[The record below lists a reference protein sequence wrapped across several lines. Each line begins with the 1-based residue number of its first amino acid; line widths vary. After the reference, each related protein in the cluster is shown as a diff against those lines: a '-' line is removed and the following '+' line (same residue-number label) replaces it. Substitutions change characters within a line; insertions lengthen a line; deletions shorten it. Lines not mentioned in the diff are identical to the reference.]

1 MAAPAELGLTRLLRG
16 SRLGYSSELFFMR
29 RLERQL
35 TRLVAL
41 SLGLAGLG
49 LGSLAAAA
57 HAAPVARAV
66 APEAGPLRAVEA
78 ASPGV
83 FGRVVGEADP
93 LPAVRV
99 YAYKLADLTLHQV
112 RTNDAGRFRFSEL
125 PAGLYKIIAH
135 KAGFVPAVVML
146 TRAREDAQQFLELQL
161 ATRGEIDAPE
171 DDDFWAVRD
180 RIPPDVL
187 REITKPDQITS
198 VRLTDSPFRG
208 VDPATVRFATEM
220 EAMTGVEHVPAIG
233 GDALLTGGQVGLEG
247 SMGGVRVGLSGDYW
261 HLGPTGT
268 YQDAGQDSG
277 GQMRQIALQLEGGP
291 AAVGLS
297 TRNQRVA
304 GDEGEP
310 VDFEVHRLSWNQ
322 QLGESSR
329 THVAAQYTSQAN
341 YYSSQNWIVPFE
353 VPRQSSSWE
362 AEGSYTVEPS
372 DRLSFQGGVRYRD
385 REVGVESAGAFGE
398 GVEPLH
404 DERLDLFGRSGVRI
418 RPAVLVEYGLYTT
431 LRDGSL
437 SLIPQGGVVMQL
449 GDHWQAST
457 LLSHKLASDGTP
469 GPRDFVPAFYHESN
483 ACTQGEERC
492 YKLAFTRDAGDDSSL
507 SIGAVH
513 REIGETLRLFFN
525 DDFFNHLESLYLV
538 QGDELPEIQMGF
550 SRRLTPKLL
559 TRFESNLGSGGGGIF
574 YAADLSRYENS
585 VRYLVTSLD
594 THYQGTDT
602 GLFISFHHLEQELEA
617 LPPLPGGVPTG
628 YAGYAPVG
636 PTGGSGLAGKAGIGS
651 ASTAPR
657 LELQRLQLMLTQ
669 DLNILLDLAADWA
682 VKLNMEVSRGS
693 ALSGSEED
701 DEEIRRRI
709 LGGFA
714 VRF

>member
-1 MAAPAELGLTRLLRG
+1 
-16 SRLGYSSELFFMR
+16 MR

-35 TRLVAL
+35 ARFAAL
-41 SLGLAGLG
+41 SLGIAGLG
-49 LGSLAAAA
+49 LGPLAVASN
-57 HAAPVARAV
+57 AAPVARAV
-66 APEAGPLRAVEA
+66 TTQIAPARAAEPV
-78 ASPGV
+78 SPGV

-93 LPAVRV
+93 LPSVRV

-161 ATRGEIDAPE
+161 AASTETGAP
-171 DDDFWAVRD
+171 DGDDFWAVRD
-180 RIPPDVL
+180 SIPPDVL
-187 REITKPDQITS
+187 REITKPDQVTS

-208 VDPATVRFATEM
+208 VDPATVRFATQM
-220 EAMTGVEHVPAIG
+220 EAMTGVEHVPAVG

-261 HLGPTGT
+261 HLGPTGAF
-268 YQDAGQDSG
+268 QDAG

-291 AAVGLS
+291 AEVGLS
-297 TRNQRVA
+297 TRSQRVA

-322 QLGESSR
+322 DLGESSR
-329 THVAAQYTSQAN
+329 AHVAAQYTSQAN
-341 YYSSQNWIVPFE
+341 FYSSQNAIVPVE

-362 AEGSYTVEPS
+362 VEGSYTVEPS
-372 DRLSFQGGVRYRD
+372 DRLSFQTGVRYRD
-385 REVGVESAGAFGE
+385 RAVGVESAAAFGA
-398 GVEPLH
+398 GEPTLH
-404 DERLDLFGRSGVRI
+404 DERLDLFGRSGMRV

-457 LLSHKLASDGTP
+457 LVSHKLASDGTP

-507 SIGAVH
+507 SVGAVH

-525 DDFFNHLESLYLV
+525 DDFFNHLESVYLV
-538 QGDELPEIQMGF
+538 QGDELPEVQMGF
-550 SRRLTPKLL
+550 SRRVTPKLL
-559 TRFESNLGSGGGGIF
+559 ARFESNLGSGGGGIF

-602 GLFISFHHLEQELEA
+602 GLFISFHHLEQELEP
-617 LPPLPGGVPTG
+617 LPPLAGGAATAGYPGLAPTGHVTGFGIGGKSGGVQQT
-628 YAGYAPVG
+628 
-636 PTGGSGLAGKAGIGS
+636 I
-651 ASTAPR
+651 PR

-682 VKLNMEVSRGS
+682 VKLNMEVSRGN
-693 ALSGSEED
+693 ALSGSQED
-701 DEEIRRRI
+701 GEEIRRRI

-714 VRF
+714 VTF

>member
-1 MAAPAELGLTRLLRG
+1 
-16 SRLGYSSELFFMR
+16 MR
-29 RLERQL
+29 RLQRQL
-35 TRLVAL
+35 TRIAAL
-41 SLGLAGLG
+41 SLGLAGLS
-49 LGSLAAAA
+49 LGSLAPAA

-66 APEAGPLRAVEA
+66 VPEAGPLRAVEA

-112 RTNDAGRFRFSEL
+112 QTNDIGRFRFSEL
-125 PAGLYKIIAH
+125 PAGLYKIIAY

-161 ATRGEIDAPE
+161 AERSAIGAPE

-187 REITKPDQITS
+187 REITTPDSITS

-208 VDPATVRFATEM
+208 VDPSTVRFATQM
-220 EAMTGVEHVPAIG
+220 EAMTGVEHVPAVG
-233 GDALLTGGQVGLEG
+233 GEALLTGGQVGLEG

-261 HLGPTGT
+261 HLGPTGS
-268 YQDAGQDSG
+268 YQETG

-291 AAVGLS
+291 AEVGLS
-297 TRNQRVA
+297 TRSQRVA

-322 QLGESSR
+322 ELGESSR

-341 YYSSQNWIVPFE
+341 YYSGQNWIVPFE

-372 DRLSFQGGVRYRD
+372 ERLSFQGGVRYRD
-385 REVGVESAGAFGE
+385 REVGVESVGAFGE
-398 GVEPLH
+398 GEPLH
-404 DERLDLFGRSGVRI
+404 DERLDLFGRSGVRV

-449 GDHWQAST
+449 GENWQTST
-457 LLSHKLASDGTP
+457 LVSHKLASDGTP

-492 YKLAFTRDAGDDSSL
+492 YKLAFTRDAGDDSSF
-507 SIGAVH
+507 SVGAVH

-538 QGDELPEIQMGF
+538 QGDELPELQMGF
-550 SRRLTPKLL
+550 TRRVTPKLVA
-559 TRFESNLGSGGGGIF
+559 RFESNVGSGGGGIF

-602 GLFISFHHLEQELEA
+602 GLFISFHHLEQELEP
-617 LPPLPGGVPTG
+617 LPPLPGGVP
-628 YAGYAPVG
+628 AGYATFAPTGPVG
-636 PTGGSGLAGKAGIGS
+636 GYGLTGKAGIGT
-651 ASTAPR
+651 AQAAPR

-682 VKLNMEVSRGS
+682 VKLNMEVSRGN

-701 DEEIRRRI
+701 DDELRRRI

-714 VRF
+714 VTF